1 MAQASPAFTAF
12 TAGEFSPRLHGRTDL
27 AKYSS
32 AAEEIENFIVHPH
45 GGLTRRPGTEYI
57 GEVKDSSAITRLVP
71 FEFSTTQ
78 AYVLEFGNLY
88 MRVYK
93 DGGRVVDANVTVSG
107 ATKAN
112 PAVITATSHG
122 YSDDDHVVISSVAGM
137 TQINDRT
144 FKIANKTTNT
154 FELSGVDSRDYSTY
168 SSGGVANV
176 VYEIATPYTSAQL
189 RALKFAQSA
198 DIMYVCHPSV
208 STRKLTRTGHTAW
221 TLTEVV
227 FGNGPF
233 LASNVTTTTITP
245 DARSGSGVTL
255 TASTS
260 TFASTDVGRQVKIF
274 NGYLT
279 ITGYSSATA
288 VTATVGTMPDGSVE
302 ILPTY
307 TAATVSFHEGD
318 PDATGLEHNDRL
330 HDTARNFVDQGFT
343 TNMVVT
349 ISGSTSNN
357 KSVKIVQVT
366 DDTMLLKPADDLVA
380 EAAGDT
386 VTIVGT
392 LGATADWALGYWSTT
407 DGFPGSVSF
416 YEERLVF
423 AGSTNYPQT
432 LWFSSAG
439 DYENFTGAEVDG
451 AVLDTNAL
459 TYTIASN
466 QVNVIRYLSATRSLL
481 VGTVGGEFAV
491 RASGTDQP
499 LTPTN
504 AQIKRQ
510 CSYGS
515 ADVRPEQVANVTLF
529 LHRNGRKLQEL
540 LFDFDSDS
548 YKAPDLTILSEHI
561 TENGI
566 VEMAYQKEPD
576 SILWCV
582 RDDGVLAA
590 MTYRRDEDV
599 VAWHRHKIGGK
610 FTKSGTDYTYG
621 HVESIASIPGTA
633 SEDELWV
640 IVARTVDVPLLLSA
654 GADTTNDRVNS
665 ANHGLSTGTAITFTT
680 NGVVPTGA
688 QKGDSSNTFK
698 ADGETVYYARNVS
711 TNVFS
716 IFIDSAGAAADT
728 EAKKIGF
735 STAGTGTMSVYAETR
750 TTATKRFVERFKS
763 FDFGTDVADAFFV
776 DSGLT
781 YSGSAASTLTGTEH
795 LRGFDVEMLAD
806 GATHPTRHPGAD
818 PSQIV
823 LDRTTTKCHIGLPF
837 TSHLLTLRA
846 DIGSQEGTSQGKTKR
861 ISDVTV
867 RLFRTV
873 GLLVGESATVNDRV
887 PFRDSSMAMDTA
899 VPLFTGDKDVEFDGG
914 YGHEGQVYIAQD
926 QALPM
931 TIVGVYPRLQTF
943 DR

>member
-12 TAGEFSPRLHGRTDL
+12 TSGEFSPRLHGRTDL
-27 AKYSS
+27 AKYTS

-45 GGLTRRPGTEYI
+45 GGITRRPGTEFI
-57 GEVKDSSAITRLVP
+57 GEVKDSAAAVRLIA

-88 MRVYK
+88 MRVFK
-93 DGGRVVDANVTVSG
+93 DGGRVVDANVTISG

-122 YSDDDHVVISSVAGM
+122 YSNDDHVAISSVAGM
-137 TQINDRT
+137 TQINNRT
-144 FKIANKTTNT
+144 FKIASVTSNT

-176 VYEIATPYTSAQL
+176 VYEIVTPYTTAQL

-198 DIMYVCHPSV
+198 DVMYVCHNSV
-208 STRKLTRTGHTAW
+208 STRKLTRTDHTAW
-221 TLTEVV
+221 TLTEVD
-227 FGNGPF
+227 FINGPF
-233 LASNVTTTTITP
+233 LDVNVTSTTITP
-245 DARSGSGVTL
+245 GAASGSGVAL
-255 TASTS
+255 TASAS
-260 TFASTDVGRQVKIF
+260 TFVSTDVGRQVKLF
-274 NGYLT
+274 NGFLT
-279 ITGYSSATA
+279 ITGYTSATVVA
-288 VTATVGTMPDGSVE
+288 ATVGTMPDGSAE

-307 TAATVSFHEGD
+307 TATTISFHEGD
-318 PDATGLEHNDRL
+318 PDSTTLEHNDRL

-343 TNMVVT
+343 DNMVIT

-366 DDTMLLKPADDLVA
+366 DDTMLLKPADDLVT
-380 EAAGDT
+380 EVAGDT
-386 VTIVGT
+386 VTIIGT
-392 LGATADWALGYWSTT
+392 LGATTKWALGYWSTT
-407 DGFPGSVSF
+407 DGFPAAVSF

-423 AGSTNYPQT
+423 AASTNYPQT
-432 LWFSSAG
+432 LWFSSSG
-439 DYENFTGAEVDG
+439 DYENFTGSEVNSN
-451 AVLDTNAL
+451 VLDTNAL

-529 LHRNGRKLQEL
+529 LHRNGRKIQEL

-548 YKAPDLTILSEHI
+548 YKAPDLTILSEHV
-561 TENGI
+561 TESGI

-582 RDDGVLAA
+582 RDDGVLAG

-599 VAWHRHKIGGK
+599 VAWHRHTIGGK
-610 FTKSGTDYTYG
+610 YTKSGTDYTYG

-633 SEDELWV
+633 AEDELWV
-640 IVARTVDVPLLLSA
+640 TVARTVDVPLLFSA
-654 GADTTNDRVNS
+654 GVDVANNRINS
-665 ANHGLSTGTAITFTT
+665 ANHGLSTGTAITFVT
-680 NGVVPTGA
+680 NGVKPVGA
-688 QKGDSSNTFK
+688 QSGDSTNTFQT
-698 ADGETVYYARNVS
+698 DGETVYYARNVS

-716 IFIDSAGAAADT
+716 IFIDSAGAVADT
-728 EAKKIGF
+728 DAKKVGF
-735 STAGTGTMSVYAETR
+735 TVIGTGTMSVYAETR
-750 TTATKRFVERFKS
+750 TTATKRYVERFKS
-763 FDFGTDVADAFFV
+763 FDFGTDVGDAFFV

-795 LRGFDVEMLAD
+795 LRGFDVKALAD
-806 GATHPTRHPGAD
+806 GATHPTRHPTAD

-823 LDRTTTKCHIGLPF
+823 LERTTTKCHVGLPF
-837 TSHLLTLRA
+837 TSHVLTLRVDA
-846 DIGSQEGTSQGKTKR
+846 GSQEGTSQGKTKR
-861 ISDVTV
+861 ISDVSV
-867 RLFRTV
+867 RLYRTV
-873 GLLVGESATVNDRV
+873 GLIVGESATVNDRV

-899 VPLFTGDKDVEFDGG
+899 VPLFTGDKDIEFDGG
-914 YGHEGQVYIAQD
+914 YGHEGQIYIAQN

-931 TIVGVYPRLQTF
+931 TIIGVYPRLQTF

>member
-27 AKYSS
+27 AKYGS

-57 GEVKDSSAITRLVP
+57 GEVKDSSAVTRLIP

-93 DGGRVVDANVTVSG
+93 DGGRVVEGNKTITAI
-107 ATKAN
+107 TKAN
-112 PAVITATSHG
+112 PAVVTASSHG
-122 YSDDDHVVISSVAGM
+122 YDDDEHVVISSVAGM
-137 TQINDRT
+137 TQVNDRT

-154 FELSGVDSRDYSTY
+154 FELAGIDSRDYSTY

-176 VYEIATPYTSAQL
+176 VYEIATPYTTAQL

-198 DIMYVCHPSV
+198 DVMYICHPSV
-208 STRKLTRTGHTAW
+208 STRKLTRTDHTAW
-221 TLTEVV
+221 TLTEVD
-227 FGNGPF
+227 FINGPF
-233 LASNVTTTTITP
+233 LDDNVTATTFSP
-245 DARSGSGVTL
+245 NARSGSSVTV
-255 TASTS
+255 TASTD
-260 TFASTDVGRQVKIF
+260 TFVSTDVGRLIKIF
-274 NGYLT
+274 NGFLK
-279 ITGYSSATA
+279 ITSVTNATTA
-288 VTATVGTMPDGSVE
+288 VCTAGTMPDGTAE

-307 TAATVSFHEGD
+307 TATTISFHEGD

-330 HDTARNFVDQGFT
+330 QDTGRNFIDEGFT
-343 TNMVVT
+343 ANMVVT
-349 ISGSTSNN
+349 ITGSTSNN
-357 KSVKIVQVT
+357 KTVKIVQVT
-366 DDTMLLKPADDLVA
+366 DDTMLLKPADDLA
-380 EAAGDT
+380 DEAAGDT
-386 VTIVGT
+386 VTISGT
-392 LGATADWALGYWSTT
+392 LGATTDWALGYWSETT
-407 DGFPGSVSF
+407 GFPGAVSF

-423 AGSTNYPQT
+423 AGSTDYPQT
-432 LWFSSAG
+432 LWFSSSG

-451 AVLDTNAL
+451 SVKDTNAL

-466 QVNVIRYLSATRSLL
+466 QVNAIRYLSASRSLL

-515 ADVRPEQVANVTLF
+515 ADVRPETVANVTLF
-529 LHRNGRKLQEL
+529 LHRNGRKIQEL
-540 LFDFDSDS
+540 VFDFDSDS
-548 YKAPDLTILSEHI
+548 YKAPDLTILSEHV

-566 VEMAYQKEPD
+566 VEMAYMKEPD

-599 VAWHRHKIGGK
+599 VAWHRHKIAGK

-654 GADTTNDRVNS
+654 AADTANNRITSV
-665 ANHGLSTGTAITFTT
+665 NHGLSTGTAITFDT

-688 QKGDSSNTFK
+688 QAGDDTNIFK
-698 ADGETVYYARNVS
+698 ADGETVYFARNVS
-711 TNVFS
+711 TDVFS
-716 IFIDSAGAAADT
+716 IFIDSAGATSDT
-728 EAKKIGF
+728 AAKKITF
-735 STAGTGTMSVYAETR
+735 SDAGTGTMTVYASTR
-750 TTATKRFVERFKS
+750 TTATKRYVERFKS
-763 FDFGTDVADAFFV
+763 FDFGTDVADCFFV

-795 LRGFDVEMLAD
+795 LRGFDVEVLAN
-806 GATHPTRHPGAD
+806 GATHPTRHPAAD

-823 LDRTTTKCHIGLPF
+823 LERTTTKAHVGLPF
-837 TSHLLTLRA
+837 TSHLLTLRVDA
-846 DIGSQEGTSQGKTKR
+846 GSQEGTSQGKTKR
-861 ISDVTV
+861 ISDVSV
-867 RLFRTV
+867 RLYRTV
-873 GLLVGESATVNDRV
+873 GLIVGESATVNDRV

-899 VPLFTGDKDVEFDGG
+899 VPLFTGDQDIEFDGG
-914 YGHEGQVYIAQD
+914 YGHEGQIYIAQN

-931 TIVGVYPRLQTF
+931 TIIGVYPRLQTF

>member
-27 AKYSS
+27 AKYGS

-45 GGLTRRPGTEYI
+45 GGLTRRPGTEFI
-57 GEVKDSSAITRLVP
+57 GEIKDSSAVTRLIP

-78 AYVLEFGNLY
+78 AYILEFGNLY

-93 DGGRVVDANVTVSG
+93 DGGRVVEGNKSITAI
-107 ATKAN
+107 TKAN
-112 PAVITATSHG
+112 PAVVTASSHG
-122 YSDDDHVVISSVAGM
+122 YDNDEHVVISSVAGM
-137 TQINDRT
+137 TQVNSRT

-154 FELSGVDSRDYSTY
+154 FELSGIDSRDYSTY
-168 SSGGVANV
+168 TSGGVANV
-176 VYEIATPYTSAQL
+176 VYEITTPYTTAQL

-198 DIMYVCHPSV
+198 EGMYICHPSG
-208 STRKLTRTGHTAW
+208 STRKLTRTDHDAW
-221 TLTEVV
+221 TLTEVD
-227 FGNGPF
+227 FINGPF
-233 LASNVTTTTITP
+233 LADNVTATTLSP
-245 DARSGSGVTL
+245 NARSGSSITV
-255 TASTS
+255 TASTD
-260 TFASTDVGRQVKIF
+260 TFASTDVGRLIKIF
-274 NGYLT
+274 NGFLE
-279 ITGYSSATA
+279 ITSFTNATT
-288 VTATVGTMPDGSVE
+288 VVCTAGTMPDGTAE
-302 ILPTY
+302 ILPSY
-307 TAATVSFHEGD
+307 VATTISFHEGD
-318 PDATGLEHNDRL
+318 PDSTGLEHNDRL
-330 HDTARNFVDQGFT
+330 HDTGRNFVDEGFT
-343 TNMVVT
+343 ANMVVT
-349 ISGSTSNN
+349 ITGSTSNN
-357 KSVKIVQVT
+357 KTVKIVQVT
-366 DDTMLLKPADDLVA
+366 DDTMLLKPADDLTTEV
-380 EAAGDT
+380 AGDT
-386 VTIVGT
+386 VTIVGA
-392 LGATADWALGYWSTT
+392 LGATTDWALGHWSTT
-407 DGFPGSVSF
+407 TGFPGAVSF

-423 AGSTNYPQT
+423 AGSTDHPQT
-432 LWFSSAG
+432 IWFSSSG
-439 DYENFTGAEVDG
+439 DYENFTGAEVNG
-451 AVLDTNAL
+451 SVLDTNAL

-466 QVNVIRYLSATRSLL
+466 QVNAIRYLSATRSLL

-491 RASGTDQP
+491 RASGTDSP

-510 CSYGS
+510 CSFGS
-515 ADVRPEQVANVTLF
+515 ADVRPETVANVTLF
-529 LHRNGRKLQEL
+529 LHRNGRKIQEL
-540 LFDFDSDS
+540 VFDFDTDS
-548 YKAPDLTILSEHI
+548 YKAPDLTILSEHV

-621 HVESIASIPGTA
+621 HVESIASIPGTS

-654 GADTTNDRVNS
+654 GADTANNRINS
-665 ANHGLSTGTAITFTT
+665 VNHGLSTGTAITFTT

-688 QKGDSSNTFK
+688 QVGDSSNTFK

-711 TNVFS
+711 TDVFA
-716 IFIDSAGAAADT
+716 IFIDSAGASADT
-728 EAKKIGF
+728 EAKKVGF

-763 FDFGTDVADAFFV
+763 FDFGTDVADAFYL

-781 YSGSAASTLTGTEH
+781 YSGGAASTLTGTEH
-795 LRGFDVEMLAD
+795 LRGFDVEVLAN
-806 GATHPTRHPGAD
+806 GATHPTRHPTAD

-823 LDRTTTKCHIGLPF
+823 LERTTTKAHVGLPF
-837 TSHLLTLRA
+837 TSHLKTLRV
-846 DIGSQEGTSQGKTKR
+846 DVGSQEGTAQGKTKR

-887 PFRDSSMAMDTA
+887 PFRDSSMSMDTA
-899 VPLFTGDKDVEFDGG
+899 VPLFTGDKDIEFDGG
-914 YGHEGQVYIAQD
+914 YGHEGQVYIAQN

-931 TIVGVYPRLQTF
+931 TVIGVYPRLQTF

>member
-12 TAGEFSPRLHGRTDL
+12 TSGEFSPRLHGRTDL
-27 AKYSS
+27 AKYTS

-45 GGLTRRPGTEYI
+45 GGITRRPGTEFI
-57 GEVKDSSAITRLVP
+57 GEVKDSAAAVRLIA

-88 MRVYK
+88 MRVFK
-93 DGGRVVDANVTVSG
+93 DGGRVVDANVTISG

-122 YSDDDHVVISSVAGM
+122 YSNDDHVAISSVAGM
-137 TQINDRT
+137 TQINNRT
-144 FKIANKTTNT
+144 FKIASVTSNT

-168 SSGGVANV
+168 TSAGVANV
-176 VYEIATPYTSAQL
+176 VYEIATPYTTAQL

-198 DIMYVCHPSV
+198 DVMYICHNSV
-208 STRKLTRTGHTAW
+208 STRKLTRTDHTAW
-221 TLTEVV
+221 TLTEVD
-227 FGNGPF
+227 FINGPF
-233 LASNVTTTTITP
+233 LDVNVTSTTITP
-245 DARSGSGVTL
+245 GAASGSGVAL
-255 TASTS
+255 TASAS
-260 TFASTDVGRQVKIF
+260 TFVSTDVGRQVKLF
-274 NGYLT
+274 NGFLT
-279 ITGYSSATA
+279 ITGYTSATVVA
-288 VTATVGTMPDGSVE
+288 ATVGTMPDGTAE

-307 TAATVSFHEGD
+307 TATTISFHEGD
-318 PDATGLEHNDRL
+318 PDSTTLEHNDRL

-343 TNMVVT
+343 DNMVIT

-366 DDTMLLKPADDLVA
+366 DDTMLLKPADDLVT
-380 EAAGDT
+380 EVAGDT
-386 VTIVGT
+386 VTIIGT
-392 LGATADWALGYWSTT
+392 LGATTKWALGYWSTT
-407 DGFPGSVSF
+407 DGFPAAVSF

-423 AGSTNYPQT
+423 AASTNYPQT
-432 LWFSSAG
+432 LWFSSSG
-439 DYENFTGAEVDG
+439 DYENFTGSEVNSN
-451 AVLDTNAL
+451 VLDTNAL

-529 LHRNGRKLQEL
+529 LHRNGRKIQEL

-548 YKAPDLTILSEHI
+548 YKAPDLTILSEHV
-561 TENGI
+561 TESGI

-582 RDDGVLAA
+582 RDDGVLAG

-599 VAWHRHKIGGK
+599 VAWHRHTIGGK
-610 FTKSGTDYTYG
+610 YTKSGTDYTYG

-633 SEDELWV
+633 AEDELWV
-640 IVARTVDVPLLLSA
+640 TVARTVDVPLLFSA
-654 GADTTNDRVNS
+654 GVDVANNRINS
-665 ANHGLSTGTAITFTT
+665 ANHGLSTGTAITFVT
-680 NGVVPTGA
+680 NGVKPVGA
-688 QKGDSSNTFK
+688 QSGDSTNTFQT
-698 ADGETVYYARNVS
+698 DGETVYYARNVS

-716 IFIDSAGAAADT
+716 IFIDSAGAVADT
-728 EAKKIGF
+728 DAKKVGF
-735 STAGTGTMSVYAETR
+735 TVIGTGTMSVYAETR
-750 TTATKRFVERFKS
+750 TTATKRYVERFKS
-763 FDFGTDVADAFFV
+763 FDFGTDVGDAFFV

-795 LRGFDVEMLAD
+795 LRGFDVKALAD
-806 GATHPTRHPGAD
+806 GATHPTRHPTAD

-823 LDRTTTKCHIGLPF
+823 LERTTTKCHVGLPF
-837 TSHLLTLRA
+837 TSHVLTLRVDA
-846 DIGSQEGTSQGKTKR
+846 GSQEGTSQGKTKR
-861 ISDVTV
+861 ISDVSV
-867 RLFRTV
+867 RLYRTV
-873 GLLVGESATVNDRV
+873 GLIVGESATVNDRV

-899 VPLFTGDKDVEFDGG
+899 VPLFTGDKDIEFDGG
-914 YGHEGQVYIAQD
+914 YGHEGQIYIAQN

-931 TIVGVYPRLQTF
+931 TIIGVYPRLQTF

>member
-27 AKYSS
+27 AKYGS

-57 GEVKDSSAITRLVP
+57 GEVKDSSAVTRLIP

-93 DGGRVVDANVTVSG
+93 DGGRVVEGNKSITAI
-107 ATKAN
+107 TKAN
-112 PAVITATSHG
+112 PAVVTASSHG
-122 YSDDDHVVISSVAGM
+122 YDDDEHVVISSVAGM
-137 TQINDRT
+137 TQVNDRT

-154 FELSGVDSRDYSTY
+154 FELAGIDSRDYSTY

-176 VYEIATPYTSAQL
+176 VYEIATPYTTAQL

-198 DIMYVCHPSV
+198 DVMYICHPSV
-208 STRKLTRTGHTAW
+208 STRKLTRTDHTAW
-221 TLTEVV
+221 TLTEVD
-227 FGNGPF
+227 FINGPF
-233 LASNVTTTTITP
+233 LDDNVTATTFSP
-245 DARSGSGVTL
+245 NARSGSSVTV
-255 TASTS
+255 TASTD
-260 TFASTDVGRQVKIF
+260 TFVSTDVGRLIKIF
-274 NGYLT
+274 NGFLK
-279 ITGYSSATA
+279 ITSVTNATTA
-288 VTATVGTMPDGSVE
+288 VCTAGTMPDGTAE

-307 TAATVSFHEGD
+307 TATTISFHEGD

-330 HDTARNFVDQGFT
+330 QDTGRNFIDEGFT
-343 TNMVVT
+343 ANMVVT
-349 ISGSTSNN
+349 ITGSTSNN
-357 KSVKIVQVT
+357 KTVKIVQVT
-366 DDTMLLKPADDLVA
+366 DDTMLLKPADDLA
-380 EAAGDT
+380 DEAAGDT
-386 VTIVGT
+386 VTISGT
-392 LGATADWALGYWSTT
+392 LGATTDWALGYWSETT
-407 DGFPGSVSF
+407 GFPGAVSF

-423 AGSTNYPQT
+423 AGSTDYPQT
-432 LWFSSAG
+432 LWFSSSG

-451 AVLDTNAL
+451 SVKDTNAL

-466 QVNVIRYLSATRSLL
+466 QVNAIRYLSASRSLL

-515 ADVRPEQVANVTLF
+515 ADVRPETVANVTLF
-529 LHRNGRKLQEL
+529 LHRNGRKIQEL
-540 LFDFDSDS
+540 VFDFDSDS
-548 YKAPDLTILSEHI
+548 YKAPDLTILSEHV

-566 VEMAYQKEPD
+566 VEMAYMKEPD

-599 VAWHRHKIGGK
+599 VAWHRHKIAGK

-633 SEDELWV
+633 SEDELWA

-654 GADTTNDRVNS
+654 AADTANNRITSV
-665 ANHGLSTGTAITFTT
+665 NHGLSTGTAITFDT

-688 QKGDSSNTFK
+688 QAGDDTNIFK
-698 ADGETVYYARNVS
+698 ADGATVYYARNVS
-711 TNVFS
+711 TDVFS
-716 IFIDSAGAAADT
+716 IFIDSAGATSDT
-728 EAKKIGF
+728 AAKKITF
-735 STAGTGTMSVYAETR
+735 SDAGTGTMTVYASTR
-750 TTATKRFVERFKS
+750 STATKRYVERFKS
-763 FDFGTDVADAFFV
+763 FDFGTDVADCFFV

-795 LRGFDVEMLAD
+795 LRGFDVEVLAN
-806 GATHPTRHPGAD
+806 GATHPTRHPAAD

-823 LDRTTTKCHIGLPF
+823 LERTTTKAHVGLPF
-837 TSHLLTLRA
+837 TSHLLTLRVDA
-846 DIGSQEGTSQGKTKR
+846 GSQEGTSQGKTKR
-861 ISDVTV
+861 ISDVSV
-867 RLFRTV
+867 RLYRTV
-873 GLLVGESATVNDRV
+873 GLIVGESATVNDRV

-899 VPLFTGDKDVEFDGG
+899 VPLFTGDKDIEFDGG
-914 YGHEGQVYIAQD
+914 YGHEGQIYIAQN

-931 TIVGVYPRLQTF
+931 TIIGVYPRLQTF